1 MKSITGQIRSQSANR
16 PATLRPR
23 LARGLRTSMVGL
35 CSALLCAC
43 IFPPMGPNYKRPTV
57 PLPTAWRV
65 EPSDAAEIVNTAW
78 WQGFGDQDLDNLID
92 AALVA
97 NSDLLIATARI
108 EEYAGKLE
116 TTNSQYFPQI
126 GYDVGLE
133 RDQRSQEVPELLRI
147 GQPVTFNIWKY
158 MATISYEVDLWG
170 RVRRSYEAG
179 RAQLLSTEDARHTV
193 MLTVVTTIATTY
205 IQLLEADRQLEIAKA
220 TLDSFKSTLDL
231 ADKKWHGGSATEIDV
246 ERARADVED
255 QAAVIPD
262 LERQVAFLE
271 DQLSTLSG
279 ANPGPIPRGRLDK
292 LVLVP
297 VPAGIPASVLTRRP
311 DVLAAEHSL
320 VAANATIGIA
330 KTEYFPTFSLTSAY
344 GQSSDETEW
353 LLAETARTGVLA
365 IDFIGPILSFG
376 RIEGDVKKAKAVT
389 KGEQYRYLQVIQNA
403 LREVDDA
410 LVFTKKSKER
420 LAFLDRHVEA
430 LQRADDLS
438 KLRYKGGSLTDL
450 EVLEADRRV
459 LGAQNEEIHGVL
471 DEYTALVSVFKSM
484 GGGWMVQEDK
494 ELATKHLAAV
504 PAPKPVPAA
513 PTASPNATATSD
525 VTAQ

>member
-1 MKSITGQIRSQSANR
+1 MNSLSHTTGSSRFAQL
-16 PATLRPR
+16 LR
-23 LARGLRTSMVGL
+23 A
-35 CSALLCAC
+35 SALCACAGLLSAC
-43 IFPPMGPNYKRPTV
+43 IFPAMGPDYKRPAV
-57 PLPTAWRV
+57 PLPSAWRV
-65 EPSDAAEIVNTAW
+65 DPAEANDIVNTAW
-78 WQGFGDQDLDNLID
+78 WKQFGDQDLDNLID

-97 NSDLLIATARI
+97 NSDLLIATARV

-158 MATISYEVDLWG
+158 MATISYEIDLWG
-170 RVRRSYEAG
+170 RVRRSYEAS

-193 MLTVVTTIATTY
+193 MLTVVTTIANTY
-205 IQLLEADRQLEIAKA
+205 IQLLAADRALEIAQQ
-220 TLDSFKSTLDL
+220 TVDSYKSTL
-231 ADKKWHGGSATEIDV
+231 AMTEKKWHGGSATEIDV
-246 ERARADVED
+246 ERARAEFED
-255 QAAVIPD
+255 QSAVIPD
-262 LERQVAFLE
+262 LERQIAFLE

-292 LVLVP
+292 LVLAQVP
-297 VPAGIPASVLTRRP
+297 GGIPADVLTRRP
-311 DVLAAEHSL
+311 DVLAAEHNL

-330 KTEYFPTFSLTSAY
+330 KTEYFPTFSLTSSY

-376 RIEGDVKKAKAVT
+376 RIEGDVKKAKAMT
-389 KGEQYRYLQVIQNA
+389 KGDRERYLQTIQNA
-403 LREVDDA
+403 LREIDDA
-410 LVFTKKSKER
+410 LVYNQKSRVR
-420 LAFLDRHVEA
+420 LAALDRHVQA

-438 KLRYKGGSLTDL
+438 TLRFKGGSYTDL
-450 EVLEADRRV
+450 DVFEADRRV

-471 DEYTALVSVFKSM
+471 DEYLALVSVYKAL

-494 ELATKHLAAV
+494 QLASKRIAAAPTPATIPT
-504 PAPKPVPAA
+504 PAPTTAA
-513 PTASPNATATSD
+513 PTASSTATVTKD
-525 VTAQ
+525 VTAP